1 MLGWFS
7 PDTTL
12 MHRHSSKI
20 TVTAALLA
28 VILASTGYSQAAD
41 EPAAPATTVEL
52 QVLENKV
59 AVPLE
64 TTRTWVRESKEPV
77 ALATPTS
84 DFPWVVPCDDTTTLC
99 LLQSRS
105 AYRYHGMVMG
115 STLDQKLVLA
125 YLKTLQTDTREE
137 PNTPSMEV
145 VGDRV
150 VKFTPQGDGSELDIA
165 SSLEILEKNLNALTH
180 GGTVNLPTT
189 KLAGM
194 NADGTLDTA
203 NQEYVF
209 LAKGTTNFA
218 GSPKNRIYNIKR
230 ALEQFQGVTIEPGE
244 EFSFVKHLGSVDG
257 EHGYLPELVIKQNQ
271 TVPEFGG
278 GICQV
283 SSTMFRAALYSGM
296 KITARK
302 NHAYAVKYYKPYG
315 LDATIYIPKPDL
327 SFVNNTPGKILIWYT
342 IEGSN
347 LTFSFYGVNDG
358 RQVAL
363 DGPHI
368 LYTRPDGSMG
378 TNVTQIVKD
387 KLGSTLFTQS
397 FPSTYKS
404 PSLFPHPGQEP
415 VLTSKPSGWSK
426 KEWKTYQQTH

>member
-1 MLGWFS
+1 ML
-7 PDTTL
+7 T
-12 MHRHSSKI
+12 
-20 TVTAALLA
+20 
-28 VILASTGYSQAAD
+28 VILVSLGTTARA
-41 EPAAPATTVEL
+41 EEAAPATTVEL
-52 QVLENKV
+52 QVREAKV
-59 AVPLE
+59 VLPLE
-64 TTRTWVRESKEPV
+64 TTRTWIHEAKQPV
-77 ALATPTS
+77 QLGGPTS
-84 DFPWVVPCDDTTTLC
+84 DFPWVFPCDDTLQLC

-115 STLDQKLVLA
+115 STLDQPLALA
-125 YLKTLQTDTREE
+125 YLKTLQSDTRET

-145 VGDRV
+145 VGGRV
-150 VKFTPQGDGSELDIA
+150 VKFTPKGDGSELDIESA
-165 SSLEILEKNLNALTH
+165 LPILEKNLGALMS
-180 GGTVNLPTT
+180 GGSLALPTRVLRAT
-189 KLAGM
+189 DSEGGL
-194 NADGTLDTA
+194 NTA
-203 NQEYVF
+203 AQEYVF

-230 ALEQFQGVTIEPGE
+230 ALEQFQGITIEPGE
-244 EFSFVKHLGSVDG
+244 EFSFVKHLGPVDG
-257 EHGYLPELVIKQNQ
+257 DHGYLPELVIKNNQ
-271 TVPEFGG
+271 TIPEFGG

-327 SFVNNTPGKILIWYT
+327 SFVNNTPGKILIWHT

-347 LTFSFYGVNDG
+347 LTFSLYGVNDG
-358 RQVAL
+358 RQVTL

-387 KLGSTLFTQS
+387 KIGNTLFTQS

-404 PSLFPHPGQEP
+404 PSLFPHPGQES
-415 VLTSKPSGWSK
+415 VLTSKPNGWSK
-426 KEWKTYQQTH
+426 KEWKNYQQTH

>member
-1 MLGWFS
+1 ML
-7 PDTTL
+7 T
-12 MHRHSSKI
+12 
-20 TVTAALLA
+20 
-28 VILASTGYSQAAD
+28 VILASWGTTVRAEEAVAS
-41 EPAAPATTVEL
+41 APTTVEF

-59 AVPLE
+59 IVPLE
-64 TTRTWVRESKEPV
+64 TTRTWVRESKQPV
-77 ALATPTS
+77 KLSGPTS

-99 LLQSRS
+99 ILQSRS

-115 STLDQKLVLA
+115 SSLDQKLAGA
-125 YLKTLQTDTREE
+125 YLKTLQTDTREA

-145 VGDRV
+145 VGTRV
-150 VKFTPQGDGSELDIA
+150 VRFTPQGDGSELDIPSA
-165 SSLEILEKNLNALTH
+165 VEILEKNLATLVR
-180 GGTVNLPTT
+180 GGSIALPTT
-189 KLAGM
+189 RLAGT
-194 NADGTLDTA
+194 NTDGSLDT
-203 NQEYVF
+203 NGQEYVF
-209 LAKGTTNFA
+209 IAKGTTNFA

-230 ALEQFQGVTIEPGE
+230 ALEQFQGVTVEPGE
-244 EFSFVKHLGSVDG
+244 EFSFVKHLGPVDG

-271 TVPEFGG
+271 TIPEFGG

-327 SFVNNTPGKILIWYT
+327 SFINNTPGKILIWYT

-347 LTFSFYGVNDG
+347 LTFSIYGVNDG
-358 RQVAL
+358 RQVSL

-387 KLGSTLFTQS
+387 KTGNTLFTQS

-404 PSLFPHPGQEP
+404 PSLFPHPGQES

-426 KEWKTYQQTH
+426 KEWRTYQQTH